1 MKKAISILLVVILLL
16 SLCACGNDEPQP
28 SASTAPPTTAC
39 EHVYADTV
47 KKEATCAEEGIKA
60 FACDKCND
68 TYTEPIEKL
77 AHTYADATCTDPKT
91 CTACGATEGEAA
103 GHTYADATCAA
114 AKTCT
119 ICGVTEGQALGHS
132 YAQGK
137 CARCGTAQPG
147 YKALSSCGWTTAGLF
162 IAGDGSE
169 ELDVITLWFN
179 DEEPSVGAG
188 FYSPLDSLGPDLQEE
203 WLKSPEELYEFNGK
217 KYFSMGFGDWRPA
230 SYTEQ
235 GDTVV
240 VSVLEDV
247 VIGTIT
253 MVRTGVDQYTVT
265 AITGRIIDDTI
276 TKCLSVGSVF
286 VAK

>member
-77 AHTYADATCTDPKT
+77 AHTYADATC
-91 CTACGATEGEAA
+91 
-103 GHTYADATCAA
+103 AA

-162 IAGDGSE
+162 IAGDGTE